1 MNLKSSST
9 FNSSW
14 TALITLTK
22 CWCPQHAGSNSPYFP
37 YKEKIFQYR
46 GGFFSHFSP
55 TRIPLFSH
63 SSSLRTA
70 GSWAAWL
77 VGACLSDRSAA
88 LDLTQL
94 HTPFQS
100 FRWVGNTSVGTLVIA
115 RTCVNVF
122 LCAHCYM
129 STFCP
134 CARFFLFCFFV
145 RVCVFFLRE
154 NMQPLMC
161 AKGFGRAL
169 WELDAAFCHTSSP
182 PTRDTDPSRALMRVQ
197 RG

>member
-22 CWCPQHAGSNSPYFP
+22 CWCPQHAGCKSPYFP

-46 GGFFSHFSP
+46 GGFFPTFPP

-63 SSSLRTA
+63 SSSLRAA

-100 FRWVGNTSVGTLVIA
+100 FRCVGNTSVGTLVIA

-134 CARFFLFCFFV
+134 CARFFVFFCACVCFFPA
-145 RVCVFFLRE
+145 REHATTYVC
-154 NMQPLMC
+154 
-161 AKGFGRAL
+161 KGFSAEHSGNWTRPFVTQ
-169 WELDAAFCHTSSP
+169 AAP
-182 PTRDTDPSRALMRVQ
+182 LPETRTPL
-197 RG
+197 GL